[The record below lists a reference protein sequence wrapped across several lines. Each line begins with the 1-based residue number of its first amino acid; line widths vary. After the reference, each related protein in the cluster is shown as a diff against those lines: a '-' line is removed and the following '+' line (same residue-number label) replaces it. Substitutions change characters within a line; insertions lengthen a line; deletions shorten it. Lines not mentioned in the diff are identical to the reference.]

1 MLHLLDDS
9 LDAFLR
15 TTGPL
20 PASDVDVSFEPPDAE
35 WAAGLSRP
43 AVNLYLWR
51 LRRSVSE
58 AAAGTELV
66 EQNGVRYR
74 RGPRPRVELG
84 YLITTWAAEARNAH
98 QLLGR
103 VLTAF
108 LRTNELPAEFLRGAL
123 ANVRPVPG
131 LSLSKADDDP
141 PSEFW
146 VALGGRFQPGVELTV
161 TATMDPEVLV
171 ESAPS
176 PTTVE
181 TEVTDRRL
189 RARSSRRRRVAGFV
203 DDPAASGS
211 LVRSPRGTA
220 IVDEAGRFLVEAQ
233 PGDEVVVDTVP
244 PKRGRVPPSGPVNP
258 STPSS

>member
-15 TTGPL
+15 AVGPL
-20 PASDVDVSFEPPDAE
+20 PVSDVDVSFEPPDAE
-35 WAAGLSRP
+35 WSAGLSRP
-43 AVNLYLWR
+43 TVNLYLWR
-51 LRRSVSE
+51 LRRSVNE

-66 EQNGVRYR
+66 EQEGVRYR

-84 YLITTWAAEARNAH
+84 YLVTTWATDARNAH

-108 LRTNELPAEFLRGAL
+108 LRTNELPLEYLQGAL
-123 ANVRPVPG
+123 ANVRPAPG
-131 LSLSKADDDP
+131 LSLSKADDEP

-161 TATMDPEVLV
+161 TATIDPEVLV
-171 ESAPS
+171 EAAPA
-176 PTTVE
+176 PTSVDTLLS
-181 TEVTDRRL
+181 DRREP
-189 RARSSRRRRVAGFV
+189 ARSSRRRRVSGV
-203 DDPAASGS
+203 DDSAPPGS
-211 LVRSPRGTA
+211 VVRTKRGATV
-220 IVDEAGRFLVEAQ
+220 VDEEGRFLVVAE

-244 PKRGRVPPSGPVNP
+244 PRRGIVPPAGAV
-258 STPSS
+258 TPSSS

>member
-15 TTGPL
+15 ATGPL
-20 PASDVDVSFEPPDAE
+20 PATDVDVSFEPPDAD
-35 WAAGLSRP
+35 WSAGLSRP

-51 LRRSVSE
+51 LRRSVTE

-66 EQNGVRYR
+66 EQDGVRYR

-84 YLITTWAAEARNAH
+84 YLVTTWATDARNAH

-108 LRTNELPAEFLRGAL
+108 LATNELPARFLQGAL
-123 ANVRPVPG
+123 ADVRPPPS

-161 TATMDPEVLV
+161 TATIDPEVMV
-171 ESAPS
+171 EAAPA
-176 PTTVE
+176 PTVVDATV
-181 TEVTDRRL
+181 VDVDDPGRV
-189 RARSSRRRRVAGFV
+189 SRRRRVAGR
-203 DDPAASGS
+203 
-211 LVRSPRGTA
+211 VRDTA
-220 IVDEAGRFLVEAQ
+220 
-233 PGDEVVVDTVP
+233 PT
-244 PKRGRVPPSGPVNP
+244 
-258 STPSS
+258 

>member
-15 TTGPL
+15 ATGPL
-20 PASDVDVSFEPPDAE
+20 PASDVDVSFEPPDGD

-51 LRRSVSE
+51 LRRSVAE
-58 AAAGTELV
+58 ATAGTEMV
-66 EQNGVRYR
+66 EQNGKRFR

-84 YLITTWAAEARNAH
+84 YLVTTWAAEARNAH

-103 VLTAF
+103 VLIAF
-108 LRTNELPAEFLRGAL
+108 LGTNELPVEYLQGPL
-123 ANVRPVPG
+123 ANVRPVPS

-161 TATMDPEVLV
+161 TATIDPEILV
-171 ESAPS
+171 EAGPP
-176 PTTVE
+176 PTVVE
-181 TEVTDRRL
+181 TVVTDRTEPDRT
-189 RARSSRRRRVAGFV
+189 SRRRRVTGRVEDPDAAGV
-203 DDPAASGS
+203 I
-211 LVRSPRGTA
+211 VRSPRGMA
-220 IVDEAGRFLVEAQ
+220 VVDPTGGFLVAAE
-233 PGDEVVVDTVP
+233 PGDEIVVDTVP
-244 PKRGRVPPSGPVNP
+244 PRRAIVPPAGAVPP
-258 STPSS
+258 T

>member
-15 TTGPL
+15 ATGPL
-20 PASDVDVSFEPPDAE
+20 PPSDVDVSFEPPDAD
-35 WAAGLSRP
+35 WSAGLSRP

-58 AAAGTELV
+58 ANAGTELV
-66 EQNGVRYR
+66 EQDGLHFR

-84 YLITTWAAEARNAH
+84 YLITTWATDARNAH

-108 LRTNELPAEFLRGAL
+108 LSTNELPLEFLQGPL
-123 ANVRPVPG
+123 AQVRPAPS

-161 TATMDPEVLV
+161 TATIDPDVMV
-171 ESAPS
+171 EAAPA
-176 PTTVE
+176 PTVVE
-181 TEVTDRRL
+181 TVVSDITEPPRVT
-189 RARSSRRRRVAGFV
+189 RRRRVAGRL
-203 DDPAASGS
+203 DPAGAPGGYGAR
-211 LVRSPRGTA
+211 VRSRHGA
-220 IVDEAGRFLVEAQ
+220 AVVDQGGAFLVAAE
-233 PGDEVVVDTVP
+233 PGDEVVVDTDPV
-244 PKRGRVPPSGPVNP
+244 RRAVVPPSGPV
-258 STPSS
+258 TPT

>member
-15 TTGPL
+15 ATGPL
-20 PASDVDVSFEPPDAE
+20 PPTDVDVSFEPPDAE
-35 WAAGLSRP
+35 WSAGLSRP

-51 LRRSVSE
+51 LRRSVAE

-66 EQNGVRYR
+66 EQEGVLYR

-84 YLITTWAAEARNAH
+84 YLVTTWATDARNAH

-108 LRTNELPAEFLRGAL
+108 LSTNELPMEFLQGPL
-123 ANVRPVPG
+123 ARVRPAPA

-161 TATMDPEVLV
+161 TATIDPDVLV
-171 ESAPS
+171 EAAPVPS
-176 PTTVE
+176 VVETTVADTNDE
-181 TEVTDRRL
+181 G
-189 RARSSRRRRVAGFV
+189 RSSHRRRVAGQI
-203 DDPAASGS
+203 DAAAAGTT
-211 LVRSPRGTA
+211 VRTRRGTA
-220 IVDEAGRFLVEAQ
+220 IVDREGRFLVPAE
-233 PGDEVVVDTVP
+233 PGDAVFVDSDPARRAVVP
-244 PKRGRVPPSGPVNP
+244 PTGPV
-258 STPSS
+258 TPT